1 MQKLTDLRFIIGL
14 FFSLSGVVLLGT
26 YFVIEQTNHPQMNLY
41 AGGVMLVFGL
51 FMLLMFARGN
61 AADA

>member
-26 YFVIEQTNHPQMNLY
+26 YFAIEQTNHPQMNLY

-51 FMLLMFARGN
+51 FMLLMFARGD